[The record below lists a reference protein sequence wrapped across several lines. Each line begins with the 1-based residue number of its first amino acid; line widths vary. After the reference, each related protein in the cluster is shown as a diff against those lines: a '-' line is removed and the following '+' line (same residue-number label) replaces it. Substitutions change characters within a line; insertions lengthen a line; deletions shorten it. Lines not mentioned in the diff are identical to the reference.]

1 MYSQV
6 FFARRDAASRGAT
19 VSGYQGTVRFDW
31 FTGEL
36 QRIRHHAPFSATE
49 RAAGGAAHFGGDLEL
64 ARNFV
69 AVVRGGTASRTPIET
84 GIQSAY
90 ACLAAR
96 ESAVSGDFVGVRQVG
111 QTAPRDAVQAAGARS
126 R

>member
-1 MYSQV
+1 M
-6 FFARRDAASRGAT
+6 FFARRDAARRGAT
-19 VSGYQGTVRFDW
+19 VSGYHGTVSFDW

-36 QRIRHHAPFSATE
+36 RRVRHHAPFSATE

-64 ARNFV
+64 ARNFL
-69 AVVRGGTASRTPIET
+69 AVVRDGATSRTPIEA

-96 ESAVSGDFVGVRQVG
+96 ESAATGAFAVVRQVG
-111 QTAPRDAVQAAGARS
+111 QNTAASHG
-126 R
+126 